1 MDQPITDAPAAPPAG
16 WYPDPTTA
24 NQQRHWDGAK
34 WTDQIAPLPPPQL
47 ATAAATPEARNG
59 WGYPVA
65 VGASVALIVG
75 SLAPW
80 ATSALESVPGTEVDG
95 QITLVGGIV
104 ALVLTATRRWV
115 LLAMIIGVV
124 TVLIGIG
131 DISDVN
137 DYSVQAFGSEV
148 HPASVGWGLWLVAAS
163 GVALAV
169 GSSRLRAE
177 RKKQA
182 IEEKVDR
189 ELRDEEA
196 AERSTAQA

>member
-1 MDQPITDAPAAPPAG
+1 M
-16 WYPDPTTA
+16 
-24 NQQRHWDGAK
+24 
-34 WTDQIAPLPPPQL
+34 
-47 ATAAATPEARNG
+47 
-59 WGYPVA
+59 GYPVA
-65 VGASVALIVG
+65 VGASLALIVG

-95 QITLVGGIV
+95 QITLVAGIV

-115 LLAMIIGVV
+115 FLATVVGVV

-163 GVALAV
+163 GVGLAV

-177 RKKQA
+177 RKSQA

-189 ELRDEEA
+189 ELGEEEA
-196 AERSTAQA
+196 TESSTAQA